1 VIPRSGTQKT
11 RSRRCSEQLAITP
24 IRMSGAERPPA
35 LRNEIGGQ
43 EVEASENQIIY
54 QQMSET

>member
-1 VIPRSGTQKT
+1 V
-11 RSRRCSEQLAITP
+11 AITP
-24 IRMSGAERPPA
+24 KRKSACPPYEILQVRRGAERPPA